1 MTTQLVLKTL
11 TVSLSAALLVAA
23 CAQPEKAE
31 STAAVSTVSSSGSAM
46 ATSIQGR
53 ATVEKINRST
63 REVTLRRQD
72 GSQVT
77 IVAGQEVRNFDQ
89 IRVGDIVETEI
100 IEAVAVV
107 VEPAHTQ
114 VRERRDEIRGYRALP
129 GEKPGA
135 KTTRTVEIVA
145 TVQNIDPR
153 TRQVTVKGALQ
164 TVTLKV
170 ADDVDLSLIKKGDNV
185 RAVYIESISIQV
197 KSPGR

>member
-1 MTTQLVLKTL
+1 MKTQLVLKTL

-31 STAAVSTVSSSGSAM
+31 STAAVSTVSSSSSAM

-114 VRERRDEIRGYRALP
+114 VRERRDEISGYRALP